1 MGHNDHLEDD
11 RPDLPSEAGTNTRLG
26 FQVNNEWLETAEP
39 EMRQEAMR
47 TWFLSRFWDPANDTP
62 YNGKEGGYLYIHGGP
77 YDASEELNGQFASL
91 VPDQD
96 IQAVIDDVES
106 DGILEWAPIH
116 TEPDYDEEFQ
126 AEVNTSED
134 PFLFFSLRLNEVDAL
149 KAIEIDNQQ
158 QTLLYQLLYSSLITA
173 LETYLADTMS
183 FWVAADK
190 KVLRKFVVNCQEF
203 KKQKLN
209 LSEIFE
215 RMDNLE
221 EDVENYLQ
229 QLIWHRL
236 DKVIPLMSEAL
247 DISRPPIEK
256 LMRHILLRHD
266 IVHRSGKD
274 KNGYLLTVSLSELD
288 ELRKEV
294 VTFVDQI
301 ETELRKRFPD
311 QFSDLSTEF

>member
-77 YDASEELNGQFASL
+77 YDASEEINGQFAAL

-96 IQAVIDDVES
+96 IQTVIDDVES

-126 AEVNTSED
+126 AEVNTCND
-134 PFLFFSLRLNEVDAL
+134 PFLFFTQRLNEVDAL
-149 KAIEIDNQQ
+149 KAMEVDNQQ
-158 QTLLYQLLYSSLITA
+158 RPLLYQLLYSSLITA
-173 LETYLADTMS
+173 LETYLEDMMS
-183 FWVAADK
+183 FWVAVDE

-209 LSEIFE
+209 LSEIFD
-215 RMDNLE
+215 RMDKLE

-236 DKVIPLMSEAL
+236 DKVIPLMSETL
-247 DISRPPIEK
+247 DIPRPSIEK
-256 LMRHILLRHD
+256 LMQHILLRHD

-274 KNGYLLTVSLSELD
+274 KDGYVLTISINELN
-288 ELRKEV
+288 ELQKEV
-294 VTFVDQI
+294 VTFIDQI
-301 ETELRKRFPD
+301 EAMLRKRFPD
-311 QFSDLSTEF
+311 QFSDLNAEF